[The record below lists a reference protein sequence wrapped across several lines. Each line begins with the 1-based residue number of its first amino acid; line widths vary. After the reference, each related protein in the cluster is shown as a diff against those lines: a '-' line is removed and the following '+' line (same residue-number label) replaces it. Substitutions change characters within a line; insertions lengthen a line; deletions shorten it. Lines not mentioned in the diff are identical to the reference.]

1 MQTFLHCK
9 SFFPKYN
16 FANLL
21 KHGIPVKFHR
31 TVSAKLNVKSSL
43 KKKDPIKQLKIS
55 LIIIDDEK
63 IENSFLKGHVNKNL
77 G

>member
-1 MQTFLHCK
+1 MWNP
-9 SFFPKYN
+9 PK
-16 FANLL
+16 
-21 KHGIPVKFHR
+21 
-31 TVSAKLNVKSSL
+31 
-43 KKKDPIKQLKIS
+43 KKKDPIEQLKIS